1 MLKKQHNK
9 LSLEQQ
15 SKASFSQKEK
25 EYLDLL
31 CNFIVD
37 IILNKVNDD
46 KEEGNCL
53 RKD

>member
-1 MLKKQHNK
+1 MFKKQNNK
-9 LSLEQQ
+9 LSLDQQ
-15 SKASFSQKEK
+15 CKTSFSQKEK

-53 RKD
+53 RKN